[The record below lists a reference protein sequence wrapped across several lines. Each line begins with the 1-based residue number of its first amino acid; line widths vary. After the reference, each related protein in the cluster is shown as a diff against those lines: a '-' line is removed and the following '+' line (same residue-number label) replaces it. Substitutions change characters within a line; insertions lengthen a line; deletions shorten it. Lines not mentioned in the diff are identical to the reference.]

1 MGGELA
7 STAPGHGLPLV
18 EVVATQAWSVT
29 GAVRVVVHT
38 ARQRAK
44 VAVEASA
51 RGQTLLPVEAK
62 VPFAHHVSSVP
73 RFLQPLWE
81 RGHVQGETV
90 GLARPDDGVLEA
102 CVDLVSV

>member
-18 EVVATQAWSVT
+18 EVIATQAWSVT
-29 GAVRVVVHT
+29 GTIRVVVHT